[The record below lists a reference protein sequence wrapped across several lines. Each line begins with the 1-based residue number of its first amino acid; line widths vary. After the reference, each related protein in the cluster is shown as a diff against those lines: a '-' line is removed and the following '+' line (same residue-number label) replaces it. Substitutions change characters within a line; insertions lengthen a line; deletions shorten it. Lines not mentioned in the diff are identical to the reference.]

1 MIKLAF
7 RFRWMGAAL
16 VLFVLTIT
24 ALSLSTLQ
32 SRLVDIRTGERSKS
46 SWIVGQLEFEFLRFE
61 NALGG
66 YIAGDVGADEV
77 KLRFDILWSRL
88 NILSAGTVA
97 ERMEKLGV
105 DRRPLEAVSAL
116 LREQEA
122 KVMALEDPVTPGNG
136 AREVLAAFGA
146 LEGALHK
153 LSLATV
159 EATSEEAV
167 LTRANLL
174 RISNVTLVLSACAV
188 GALVL
193 LAAIFFLDARQ
204 QRQMYNENL
213 ELLVKSRAAAEAK
226 AQFVSV
232 VNHELRTP
240 LTSISGSLS
249 LLRGGAV
256 GQLEAPA
263 RKLVEIAFSNCSRLA
278 ALINDLLD
286 LDKIEA
292 GRVTIE
298 RKVIDLGELVREAIR
313 SNETYAVNEQVRL
326 IGTGIPEGIEIA
338 GDPDRLMQVL
348 NNLLSNAAKYSD
360 HGGEVHVSL
369 VEEGGKARIEV
380 RDFGLGIPK
389 DYQTRIFDK
398 FQQVDSSDH
407 RARGGTGLGL
417 CIAKGIV
424 ESHGGKLG
432 LESEIGKG
440 SMFSVE
446 LDLHRADTVA
456 ETRHSDSRAA

>member
-1 MIKLAF
+1 MIRLAF
-7 RFRWMGAAL
+7 RFRWVGAAL

-61 NALGG
+61 NALAA
-66 YIAGDVGADEV
+66 YIAGDADPDEV

-97 ERMEKLGV
+97 DRMAAMQV
-105 DRRPLEAVSAL
+105 DRAPLEAVGEL

-122 KVMALEDPVTPGNG
+122 RVMALEGPADEE
-136 AREVLAAFGA
+136 ARDILRAFSV
-146 LEGALHK
+146 LEGALHT

-159 EATSEEAV
+159 EASSEEAV
-167 LTRANLL
+167 RTRANLL
-174 RISNVTLVLSACAV
+174 RISNITLVLSACAV

-193 LAAIFFLDARQ
+193 LAGIFFMDARQ
-204 QRQMYNENL
+204 QRQMYNENV

-256 GQLEAPA
+256 GSLEAPA
-263 RKLVEIAFSNCSRLA
+263 RKLVEIAYSNCSRLA

-298 RKVIDLGELVREAIR
+298 RRKCDLTALVREAIQA
-313 SNETYAVNEQVRL
+313 NATYAVNEQVSL
-326 IGTGIPEGIEIA
+326 IETDIA
-338 GDPDRLMQVL
+338 EDVHVNGDPGRLMQVL

-369 VEEGGKARIEV
+369 RRHGDKARIEV
-380 RDFGLGIPK
+380 RDFGLGIPEE
-389 DYQTRIFDK
+389 YQTRIFDK

-424 ESHGGKLG
+424 ESHGGRLG
-432 LESEIGKG
+432 LQSEVSKG
-440 SMFSVE
+440 SLFTVE
-446 LDLHRADTVA
+446 LDLEDVNAPEQIRAEDT
-456 ETRHSDSRAA
+456 RAA